1 MALSLKNSL
10 LTAIFIVAPQKA
22 SLISG
27 MARIS
32 PIWTNRPPSG
42 GATGK
47 PTTRAHSA
55 PKKSGRFHLRKCP
68 HGGNASTPSDDSG
81 KKNVPD
87 AMRKRPNR
95 PDRNG
100 MRQECATPA
109 IPTCGARAFQLWKAY
124 GRHGTAPCLFL
135 LWMPQTICKV
145 CNASILMEQS
155 VFLWAAR
162 YLEDNSSFRGSRKSL
177 LPFVRG
183 LLRAQVSILPQA
195 GRSMWPFPQTIS
207 QEWPRP

>member
-124 GRHGTAPCLFL
+124 GNRGTVRCLSRF
-135 LWMPQTICKV
+135 WIPQTICKA
-145 CNASILMEQS
+145 CNASTLMEPS
-155 VFLWAAR
+155 ASSLAAR
-162 YLEDNSSFRGSRKSL
+162 SQAAAGKAHCHLRRLCHWRKHPSCHRL
-177 LPFVRG
+177 DG
-183 LLRAQVSILPQA
+183 LCGVLRK
-195 GRSMWPFPQTIS
+195 
-207 QEWPRP
+207 